1 VVGQSRK
8 QDKNILKHLE
18 HKPFNEMNKQFNIL
32 FVGEEKSP
40 TAIQKG
46 WSWED
51 GRLAAKQ
58 LFRALD
64 NSRDILSIDPK
75 DCKFVNLF
83 ESEGVNMLFE
93 GKLKTWSRRGII
105 VALGNKVSNML
116 DTFEIKHYKMVH
128 PAARGSIRKK
138 ENYINHAREVLQKIK
153 DDIK

>member
-1 VVGQSRK
+1 
-8 QDKNILKHLE
+8 
-18 HKPFNEMNKQFNIL
+18 M

-40 TAIQKG
+40 TAIRKG

-83 ESEGVNMLFE
+83 EPEGIKMLFN
-93 GKLKTWSRRGII
+93 GKLKTWARKGIV
-105 VALGNKVSNML
+105 VALGKKVSNML
-116 DTFEIKHYKMVH
+116 DTYEIRHYKMVH
-128 PAARGSIRKK
+128 PAARGNIRKK
-138 ENYINHAREVLQKIK
+138 ENYINHTREVLQKIK
-153 DDIK
+153 NDIK